1 MVTFFGVGCTQKE
14 AALPAIGRIVRVHAV
29 SPLGERFDIYRVQAA
44 DKDRAAFQVKFHI
57 IFQQYRPTQ
66 ILPGRMMTRPP
77 PAAEAVST
85 AFWIAVAQFVLPSAT
100 APQER
105 MLYSIVLL
113 LPAGTLPNLC
123 PS

>member
-1 MVTFFGVGCTQKE
+1 MGTYFALVI
-14 AALPAIGRIVRVHAV
+14 AANLIQMFIVIPAFLMFKGFNPIKVAKGMLPALALAFFSKSSAATLPVTMRCAQQN
-29 SPLGERFDIYRVQAA
+29 LGEKPQ
-44 DKDRAAFQVKFHI
+44 
-57 IFQQYRPTQ
+57 
-66 ILPGRMMTRPP
+66 
-77 PAAEAVST
+77 
-85 AFWIAVAQFVLPSAT
+85 VAQFVLPSAT